1 MNIQRENA
9 CLDGLLA
16 DSATIAD
23 CGFSASIHQQLRQSK
38 TTRTKIFAMT
48 TVCWLV
54 LAVIFTTPQ
63 SIADFFAYRVSI
75 IASLD
80 ALINQLPPA
89 NFSTSQ
95 AYLAYSCPC
104 YWRCSP
110 SLVFS

>member
-63 SIADFFAYRVSI
+63 SITDFFAYRVGIDSI
-75 IASLD
+75 ID
-80 ALINQLPPA
+80 PINTLISQLGLA
-89 NFSTSQ
+89 DLSTSQ
-95 AYLAYSCPC
+95 AYLILFF
-104 YWRCSP
+104 WRCSP